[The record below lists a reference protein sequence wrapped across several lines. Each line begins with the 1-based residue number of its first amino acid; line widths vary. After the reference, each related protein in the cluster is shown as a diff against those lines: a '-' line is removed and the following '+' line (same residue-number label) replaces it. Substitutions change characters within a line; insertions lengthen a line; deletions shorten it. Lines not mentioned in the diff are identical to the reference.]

1 MNISVKQTG
10 YVRRSIVNEEGE
22 SKMPAMLMEH
32 DVDPKQKLLQD
43 LGDLSNIEIFNNQI
57 LVAVYIRPTKTKS
70 GLYLADRTIDEDR
83 YQGKVGLLVG
93 MGPSAFHDE
102 SGQWFDQAA
111 FNMHDWLVFRP
122 SDGWNITINGVLCRM
137 LSDTQVKMRVPAP
150 DVAW

>member
-57 LVAVYIRPTKTKS
+57 CL
-70 GLYLADRTIDEDR
+70 LYTSDAADE
-83 YQGKVGLLVG
+83 
-93 MGPSAFHDE
+93 
-102 SGQWFDQAA
+102 
-111 FNMHDWLVFRP
+111 
-122 SDGWNITINGVLCRM
+122 
-137 LSDTQVKMRVPAP
+137 
-150 DVAW
+150 